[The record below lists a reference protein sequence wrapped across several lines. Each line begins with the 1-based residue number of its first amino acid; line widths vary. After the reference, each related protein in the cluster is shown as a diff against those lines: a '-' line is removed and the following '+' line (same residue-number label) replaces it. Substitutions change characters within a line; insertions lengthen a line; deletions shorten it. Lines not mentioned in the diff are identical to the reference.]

1 MAALEAYPPAE
12 LAFDGDTVGGVL
24 AALRD
29 AQRPG

>member
-1 MAALEAYPPAE
+1 MAALEAYPPAGLE
-12 LAFDGDTVGGVL
+12 FDGDTVGGVL